1 MSARKELI
9 AFPTIHSKV
18 PSTSVVFVSEFG
30 KWVTFKMLMLS
41 QVGPED
47 VG

>member
-30 KWVTFKMLMLS
+30 KWVTFKGQKMW
-41 QVGPED
+41 GERKFF
-47 VG
+47 